1 MTSVEW
7 ASVLCAAFAAGLVNA
22 IAGGGTLITFPV
34 MVAIGMPPLMAN
46 VTNSVA
52 LCPGYFG
59 GVLAQRRDLRDQG
72 RRLLR
77 LVPAGILGGIGG
89 GLLLLY
95 SGDQIFE
102 SVVPWLIAVA
112 TGVLA
117 LQPALRSWVTRRL
130 SRRAQAGDLAWGF
143 IPVALA
149 AIYGGY
155 FGAGLGMIMLATL
168 GLVVED
174 SLARLNAAKQLL
186 SLVINGAAVIYFAF
200 MAEVAWDVAAGMAVT
215 ALAGGFAGGH
225 LASHLK
231 ASHLRWLMVAAGSAL
246 AIHYFS
252 RMP

>member
-1 MTSVEW
+1 MTPVEW
-7 ASVLCAAFAAGLVNA
+7 ASVLVAAFTAGLVNA

-34 MVAIGMPPLMAN
+34 LVAIGMPPLLAN

-59 GVLAQRRDLRDQG
+59 GVLAQRRDLVGQAPRL
-72 RRLLR
+72 RRLI
-77 LVPAGILGGIGG
+77 PAGIFGGIAG
-89 GLLLLY
+89 GLLLLH
-95 SGDQIFE
+95 SGDRVFE
-102 SVVPWLIAVA
+102 SVVPWLIALA

-117 LQPALRSWVTRRL
+117 VQPLLRAWVARRISTR
-130 SRRAQAGDLAWGF
+130 ANAGDVIWGF
-143 IPVALA
+143 IPVAIA

-174 SLARLNAAKQLL
+174 TLARLNAVKQLL
-186 SLVINGAAVIYFAF
+186 SLVINGAAVTYFALG
-200 MAEVAWDVAAGMAVT
+200 AEVAWGVAAGMAVT
-215 ALAGGFAGGH
+215 ALAGGLAGGH

-231 ASHLRWLMVAAGSAL
+231 ANHLRWLMVAAGSAL
-246 AIHYFS
+246 AVHYFL